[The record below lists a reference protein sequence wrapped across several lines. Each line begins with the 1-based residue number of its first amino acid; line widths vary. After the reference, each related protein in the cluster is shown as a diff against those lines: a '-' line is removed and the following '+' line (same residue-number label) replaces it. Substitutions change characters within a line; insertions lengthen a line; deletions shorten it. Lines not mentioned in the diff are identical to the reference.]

1 MKLWEKEYLLINK
14 SNNSRLETTENG
26 FSIYDELNCPCK
38 NAGQIGL
45 LTTAETESLVA
56 ALEEIIVDVEKEI
69 S

>member
-1 MKLWEKEYLLINK
+1 LDLVLAKYDALI
-14 SNNSRLETTENG
+14 
-26 FSIYDELNCPCK
+26 NCPCK
-38 NAGQIGL
+38 NVGQIL

>member
-1 MKLWEKEYLLINK
+1 MMLWAQL
-14 SNNSRLETTENG
+14 
-26 FSIYDELNCPCK
+26 PMQ
-38 NAGQIGL
+38 NARPNGL

>member
-1 MKLWEKEYLLINK
+1 LDLVLAK
-14 SNNSRLETTENG
+14 
-26 FSIYDELNCPCK
+26 YDALAQLPMQNV
-38 NAGQIGL
+38 GQIGL

>member
-1 MKLWEKEYLLINK
+1 LAK
-14 SNNSRLETTENG
+14 
-26 FSIYDELNCPCK
+26 YDALAQLPMQNVK
-38 NAGQIGL
+38 IGL

>member
-1 MKLWEKEYLLINK
+1 MQNV
-14 SNNSRLETTENG
+14 
-26 FSIYDELNCPCK
+26 
-38 NAGQIGL
+38 GQIL

>member
-1 MKLWEKEYLLINK
+1 MLTK
-14 SNNSRLETTENG
+14 
-26 FSIYDELNCPCK
+26 
-38 NAGQIGL
+38 L